1 MQYHE
6 NSDIRL
12 RQRKTIIKELESSV
26 SCIVNI
32 FKKYIKNHKNTPLQR
47 GGCLGYLDF
56 LVKNGFGGKMG

>member
-32 FKKYIKNHKNTPLQR
+32 FKKYIKIPPYK
-47 GGCLGYLDF
+47 GGVALGTLIF
-56 LVKNGFGGKMG
+56 